1 LPARLIDSTC
11 PFAFAD
17 SPCAERRGD
26 GPLIGQGDWHHAA
39 HAAAVAVVDATGSA
53 GGSVVGLPPRGFAG
67 EMSLSSEPGFP
78 ERGRLAGG
86 SLDGFL
92 FFLDGGELAREALT
106 SFGQFPADDTR
117 L

>member
-1 LPARLIDSTC
+1 MQPTPPPSPWWMRLAALAAR
-11 PFAFAD
+11 
-17 SPCAERRGD
+17 
-26 GPLIGQGDWHHAA
+26 
-39 HAAAVAVVDATGSA
+39 
-53 GGSVVGLPPRGFAG
+53 VVGLPPRGFAG